1 MKLTFASGTR
11 IWVSGDL
18 RIGND
23 CKLLHSGQ
31 TGDLF
36 VYVGENVTIETNVD
50 VRAVLVA
57 PNATVSISTGTKIY
71 GYVIGKSLNVQPNV
85 TIE

>member
-1 MKLTFASGTR
+1 MIR
-11 IWVSGDL
+11 
-18 RIGND
+18 RIGFA
-23 CKLLHSGQ
+23 G
-31 TGDLF
+31 G
-36 VYVGENVTIETNVD
+36 NVTIETNVD

-57 PNATVSISTGTKIY
+57 PNAAVSISTGTKIY